1 MVQQT
6 KPNDNAN
13 TNLINGSV
21 NGFTLIEVLIVM
33 VILSLLTAMVVPNLS
48 KMVGSLEK
56 DAQLDRI
63 RLILAYIPDLA
74 RSKKND
80 LVLNADFEL
89 SAIQTGEIY
98 PLPMLPENYH
108 LSLEQKISY
117 LANGFCSGGV
127 VVIQSNDETYR
138 WELRSPHCYPVRLDS

>member
-1 MVQQT
+1 M
-6 KPNDNAN
+6 
-13 TNLINGSV
+13 

-33 VILSLLTAMVVPNLS
+33 VVLSLLTAMVVPNLS
-48 KMVGSLEK
+48 KVVGSLEQ

-63 RLILAYIPDLA
+63 RLILSYIPDLA

-80 LVLNADFEL
+80 LVLSSDFEL

-98 PLPMLPENYH
+98 SLPELPDGYH
-108 LSLEQKISY
+108 LSLEQNISY

-127 VVIQSNDETYR
+127 VIIQSNEETYR
-138 WELRSPHCYPVRLDS
+138 WELLAPHCSPTRLDL